1 VRLHSADV
9 IGSEARELRWSDIS
23 LVAERRRS
31 ATITRTGDCPNRGVR
46 VFMGACPPSR
56 AAATMA
62 RFKRPGWSTGATF
75 TQALSCRASAIPTP
89 PAVAMAVWIRD
100 SSLGKR
106 KNGTAA
112 SFEATRSGFETAWRV
127 FLSKRIEADFK
138 AWRDQ
143 RD

>member
-1 VRLHSADV
+1 
-9 IGSEARELRWSDIS
+9 
-23 LVAERRRS
+23 
-31 ATITRTGDCPNRGVR
+31 
-46 VFMGACPPSR
+46 MGACPPSP

-75 TQALSCRASAIPTP
+75 TQALSCRASAI
-89 PAVAMAVWIRD
+89 
-100 SSLGKR
+100 

-112 SFEATRSGFETAWRV
+112 SFEATRSAFETAWRV

-143 RD
+143 RDMRYRKAGERLPSQRPNSMMRCACGKAFDSHRLEESLIHVPHLSAAHDVHRAEPLH